1 MSSNVKAIHPDRVE
15 IEQNGE
21 IFSIVNDA
29 VIISA
34 GGVLP
39 TPFLKRIGI
48 EVDTKYG
55 TA

>member
-1 MSSNVKAIHPDRVE
+1 MKQIDQDRVIIDQEDESIE
-15 IEQNGE
+15 ID
-21 IFSIVNDA
+21 NDA

-39 TPFLKRIGI
+39 TPFLKKTGI
-48 EVDTKYG
+48 EVETKHG